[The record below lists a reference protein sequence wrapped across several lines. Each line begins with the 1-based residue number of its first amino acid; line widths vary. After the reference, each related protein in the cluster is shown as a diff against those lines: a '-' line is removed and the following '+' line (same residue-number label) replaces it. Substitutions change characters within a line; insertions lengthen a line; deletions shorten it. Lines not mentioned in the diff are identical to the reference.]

1 MSHHTVTAA
10 GDLVYARVITANRD
24 MDPVLSC
31 MDSSGRAAGFGPLKG
46 GLVVECSLPHA
57 RTLLAKPPGPV
68 LAALGAKLKF
78 ELAVGL
84 NGRLWVHSGDC
95 PTTIRVCRVLVEA
108 QDVAV
113 AEQQQWVAQ
122 QLQQL

>member
-1 MSHHTVTAA
+1 M
-10 GDLVYARVITANRD
+10 
-24 MDPVLSC
+24 
-31 MDSSGRAAGFGPLKG
+31 
-46 GLVVECSLPHA
+46 VECTLPHA
-57 RTLLAKPPGPV
+57 RTLLAKPPGPT

-84 NGRLWVHSGDC
+84 NGRLWVHSSDC
-95 PTTIRVCRVLVEA
+95 QTTIRVCRVLVGA